1 MHGGIFRIVDH
12 LLPKNMWIVHIKL
25 PECGG
30 EFPIL
35 RLIGNF
41 RRRSVRSGFT
51 PILENHSSSPT
62 MELPSWLT
70 LNQSTSHLST
80 SLVVLHLYSKG
91 SSEVVR
97 DGAFWM
103 FLSQVSG
110 CFLMFPSTNPC
121 SLEQSRRKRETW
133 RLLVGISDF
142 EVLSS
147 MRSAQNTHISQ
158 KCWWKNVKNMGVLKN
173 DGKSNGFL

>member
-1 MHGGIFRIVDH
+1 MENFLSSDSSRTSEGVACAVGSPPFWRSIP
-12 LLPKNMWIVHIKL
+12 LPQRW
-25 PECGG
+25 
-30 EFPIL
+30 
-35 RLIGNF
+35 R
-41 RRRSVRSGFT
+41 
-51 PILENHSSSPT
+51 
-62 MELPSWLT
+62 LPSWLT
-70 LNQSTSHLST
+70 LNQATSHLST

-91 SSEVVR
+91 SSE
-97 DGAFWM
+97 DQSAAFWM

-158 KCWWKNVKNMGVLKN
+158 KCW
-173 DGKSNGFL
+173 